1 MAGILGSLVSITA
14 ICGVVRPGE
23 SLAIGFIGSAIAIF
37 GWQVLNKFHIDDPV
51 GAVSTHAGGSIW
63 GMIAVG
69 LFVEKDSLQ
78 TPFSS
83 TYGAF
88 KGGHVRILGVQL
100 LACVA
105 ITAWTLVTVTI
116 QLVIIDK
123 SVGLRLSLKEEIL
136 GADVCEHGI
145 DQSQINA
152 ECHLKPVPALQNKV
166 VQGQTGERQES
177 AEIGFNDNNASQ
189 INDTELVDYQESYD
203 EIASDGVL
211 QRNADIPGIMQSTQ
225 DGCKPGDNG
234 DISTDSSKKRWR
246 RALESTTELSTFHSM
261 GSEEQRKA
269 RSSFSPFRRKTP
281 VIITLTPANDDR
293 AYRLSVGDLKN
304 FRKQ

>member
-23 SLAIGFIGSAIAIF
+23 SLAIGFIGSAIATF

-225 DGCKPGDNG
+225 DGCKPDDNG
-234 DISTDSSKKRWR
+234 DISTDSSRTRWR
-246 RALESTTELSTFHSM
+246 RALESTTEINTFHSM
-261 GSEEQRKA
+261 GSEEQRKP